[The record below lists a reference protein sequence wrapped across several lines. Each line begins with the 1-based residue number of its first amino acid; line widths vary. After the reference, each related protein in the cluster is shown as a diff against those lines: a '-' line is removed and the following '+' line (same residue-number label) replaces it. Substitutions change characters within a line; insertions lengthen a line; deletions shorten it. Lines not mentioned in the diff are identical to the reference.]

1 MELACLDLEGVLVPE
16 IWIAFADRTGI
27 EELRATTR
35 DIPDYNV
42 LMKQRLALLEQH
54 NLKIDDIQAVIA
66 TLEPLPGAIDFID
79 WLRERFQVII
89 LSDTFY
95 EFSQPLMRQLHWPT
109 LFCHRLVTDDD
120 GRVVDYKLR
129 QEDPK
134 RASVKALHSLHY
146 RVLAAGDSYNDT
158 TMLAEADV
166 GFLIHAPQNVIEE
179 FPQFQA
185 VDTLQELKV
194 AFLNASNR
202 DLTLD

>member
-16 IWIAFADRTGI
+16 IWIAFAERTGI
-27 EELRATTR
+27 DELRATTR
-35 DIPDYNV
+35 DIPDYDV
-42 LMKQRLALLEQH
+42 LMKQRLGLLEQH
-54 NLKIDDIQAVIA
+54 NLKMDDIQAVIA
-66 TLEPLPGAIDFID
+66 SLEPLPGAIDFVD

-95 EFSQPLMRQLHWPT
+95 EFSQPLMRQLKWPT
-109 LFCHRLVTDDD
+109 LLCHRLLTDDS

-129 QEDPK
+129 QKDPK
-134 RASVKALHSLHY
+134 RASVQAFHSLNY

-158 TMLAEADV
+158 TMLGEADV

-185 VDTLQELKV
+185 LDSLQELKV
-194 AFLNASNR
+194 AFTEASDR
-202 DLTLD
+202 PLSV

>member
-1 MELACLDLEGVLVPE
+1 MEVACLDLEGVLVPE
-16 IWIAFADRTGI
+16 IWIAFAERTGI

-42 LMKQRLALLEQH
+42 LMRQRLALLEQH
-54 NLKIDDIQAVIA
+54 DLTIDDIQAVIA
-66 TLEPLPGAIDFID
+66 TLKPLPNAVEFIA

-95 EFSQPLMRQLHWPT
+95 EFSQPLMCQLGWPT
-109 LFCHRLVTDDD
+109 LFCHRLIADDK
-120 GRVVDYKLR
+120 GRVVDYRLR

-134 RASVKALHSLHY
+134 RASVQALHSLNY

-166 GFLIHAPQNVIEE
+166 GFLIHAPDNVIAE
-179 FPQFQA
+179 FPQFRS
-185 VDTLQELKV
+185 VDSLESLKS
-194 AFLNASNR
+194 AFLEASER
-202 DLTLD
+202 TLSL